1 MSNATSLT
9 PSRRLLLLGGASL
22 GLAACSGI
30 IGPVGDMQLYLLK
43 PSLAKTPG
51 RPVNWRLTVL
61 RPDSPQSLDTN
72 RIAISR
78 SPTTMDYYAGA
89 IWTDRL
95 PPLVQD
101 WVVQAFETSG
111 RIGSVAADSAGARS
125 DYDLDLDVRNFEAR
139 YDTPDGAP
147 TAVVRIHAKLLTRL
161 KQTIID
167 DYETGHEA
175 PASANSIDAAVMAF
189 DQAFGAVLADIVDW
203 TLKTAPST

>member
-1 MSNATSLT
+1 MSNATTLNT
-9 PSRRLLLLGGASL
+9 SRRMLLLGGASL

-30 IGPVGDMQLYLLK
+30 IGPAGNMQIYVLK
-43 PSLAKTPG
+43 PSIGKLAGPQ
-51 RPVNWRLTVL
+51 VNWRLTVL

-78 SPTTMDYYAGA
+78 SPTTMDYYAA
-89 IWTDRL
+89 ATWTDRL

-101 WVVQAFETSG
+101 WAVQAFETSG

-125 DYDLDLDVRNFEAR
+125 DYDLDIDVRNFEAR

-147 TAVVRIHAKLLTRL
+147 TAVVRIHAKLLTRV

-167 DYETGHEA
+167 DYETVHEA
-175 PASANSIDAAVMAF
+175 PASQNSIDAAVLAF
-189 DQAFGAVLADIVDW
+189 DQAFTGVLADLVNW
-203 TLKTAPST
+203 TLKTAPAV